1 MKDLFKEPGPQHLWG
16 HSRAHTSAQILG
28 QSGPLG
34 MSLILG
40 LTAKLLIGGWG
51 PQQRL
56 GQVRSHL
63 VKQILGQL
71 SMKSLNRLQQTGFG
85 HVCWQ
90 VCGLEQTGA
99 RHETDL
105 GTTTFG
111 VGVTEIGKQEWQFTK
126 GHDKCVTWAF
136 RDVTKWWISMG
147 SKSQPMY

>member
-1 MKDLFKEPGPQHLWG
+1 M
-16 HSRAHTSAQILG
+16 
-28 QSGPLG
+28 
-34 MSLILG
+34 
-40 LTAKLLIGGWG
+40 
-51 PQQRL
+51 
-56 GQVRSHL
+56 RSHL

-111 VGVTEIGKQEWQFTK
+111 VGVTV
-126 GHDKCVTWAF
+126 VTA
-136 RDVTKWWISMG
+136 DVGATEVGFVAGAWVPEE
-147 SKSQPMY
+147 QQL